1 MMQRSLRIVCAV
13 LLAAV
18 VMVPALAVAADKT
31 PEQSWVLGRF
41 TKNIK
46 KPIALLNDYKEGCP
60 DAARADCLTLS
71 LDKTYLNH
79 QLLLGEKKGDY
90 RFVHLFSES
99 GSAYGWLAEKYVRVV
114 KTKKPKASHWVGT
127 WATGKPQTNK
137 NAEVAGASETFLP
150 DSIRI
155 TKLDAETLRADG
167 NAFWYGPMVTYEG
180 SDERVV
186 HFGAFKADA
195 KPTGTR
201 IVFTE
206 KESGCEVNL
215 QQISPDM
222 LFAADNGSCGGMN
235 VRFSGV
241 FLRDNSYTHNAA
253 RNAMKE

>member
-1 MMQRSLRIVCAV
+1 MIQRGLRIVCAV

-18 VMVPALAVAADKT
+18 ILIPAIVAAADKT

-46 KPIALLNDYKEGCP
+46 KPIALLNDYKDGCP
-60 DAARADCLTLS
+60 DATRADCTTLT
-71 LDKTYLNH
+71 LDKTYLDH

-90 RFVHLFSES
+90 RFVHLFSAR

-114 KTKKPKASHWVGT
+114 KTKKPKASHWTGT
-127 WATGKPQTNK
+127 WVTGKPQSNK
-137 NAEVAGASETFLP
+137 NIEVTGATETFLP

-167 NAFWYGPMVTYEG
+167 NAFWYGPMVTHEG

-186 HFGAFKADA
+186 HFGAFNADA

-201 IVFTE
+201 ILFAE
-206 KESGCEVNL
+206 KESGCEVSL

-222 LFAADNGSCGGMN
+222 LFAADNGNCGGMN
-235 VRFSGV
+235 VHFSGV
-241 FLRDNSYTHNAA
+241 FLRDDTYKHTTA
-253 RNAMKE
+253 RSEMKE

>member
-1 MMQRSLRIVCAV
+1 MMRRSLRIVCAV

-18 VMVPALAVAADKT
+18 MMIPVLTVAADKT

-46 KPIALLNDYKEGCP
+46 TPIPLLNDYTDGCP
-60 DAARADCLTLS
+60 DAAREECATLA
-71 LDKTYLNH
+71 LDKTYLTH

-90 RFVHLFSES
+90 RFVHLFSER
-99 GSAYGWLAEKYVRVV
+99 GSAYGWLAEKNVRVV
-114 KTKKPKASHWVGT
+114 KTKKPKPSHWLGT
-127 WATGKPQTNK
+127 WVTGKPQTAK
-137 NAEVAGASETFLP
+137 NTEVTGESETFLP

-167 NAFWYGPMVTYEG
+167 SAFWYGPVTTYEG

-201 IVFTE
+201 VVFSE
-206 KESGCEVNL
+206 KESGCEVTL
-215 QQISPDM
+215 QQISPDL
-222 LFAADNGSCGGMN
+222 LFAADNGSCGGLN

-241 FLRDNSYTHNAA
+241 FLRDDNYKHAA
-253 RNAMKE
+253 TRSEMRE